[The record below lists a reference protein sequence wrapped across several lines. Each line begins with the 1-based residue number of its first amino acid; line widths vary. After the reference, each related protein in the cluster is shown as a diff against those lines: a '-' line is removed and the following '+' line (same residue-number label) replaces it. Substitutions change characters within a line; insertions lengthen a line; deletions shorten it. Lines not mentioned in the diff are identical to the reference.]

1 MGEKV
6 HSKVEDRLL
15 EARQESLQNHADAVL
30 RPLGKLWGMDVFSW
44 SNPFLGELANT
55 IHSFPFQ
62 VIWIGSA
69 DEVKKTLGM
78 DNSLCSN
85 LNAVIVHNASIFGLE
100 REWICNIKNCAGVV
114 SVQEAMEMLKAFKE
128 SKKVLLFT
136 SSGEDALA
144 NRQDFETYVKMVQG
158 A

>member
-1 MGEKV
+1 MEEKI
-6 HSKVEDRLL
+6 HSKTVNRLL
-15 EARQESLQNHADAVL
+15 DARQENLQNHADQVL
-30 RPLGKLWGMDVFSW
+30 RPLGKLWGMDVFTW
-44 SNPFLGELANT
+44 SNPFFGELANT
-55 IHSFPFQ
+55 IHSFPFE

-69 DEVKKTLGM
+69 DEVKRTIGM

-85 LNAVIVHNASIFGLE
+85 LTAVIVHNASVFGLD
-100 REWICNIKNCAGVV
+100 REWIYNIKNCAGVR
-114 SVQEAMEMLKAFKE
+114 SVQEAMEMLKAFHE